1 MDKQGEGAVTS
12 NNRLLKNIVKSALYT
27 VLILVLSMYG
37 IYSLA
42 NLAFPN
48 MSGEQSNTW
57 IIISLCIGI
66 IFTIFYCTF
75 TIIDE
80 IKYDRNESL

>member
-1 MDKQGEGAVTS
+1 MD
-12 NNRLLKNIVKSALYT
+12 NNTNNKLLKNILKSALYT
-27 VLILVLSMYG
+27 ALIWVISMYG
-37 IYSLA
+37 IYSIA

-57 IIISLCIGI
+57 AVLSFCIGI

-80 IKYDRNESL
+80 IKNVK

>member
-1 MDKQGEGAVTS
+1 MD
-12 NNRLLKNIVKSALYT
+12 NNTNNKLLKNILKSALYT
-27 VLILVLSMYG
+27 ALIWVISMYG
-37 IYSLA
+37 IYSIA

-57 IIISLCIGI
+57 VVLSFCIGI

-80 IKYDRNESL
+80 IKNVK

>member
-1 MDKQGEGAVTS
+1 MD
-12 NNRLLKNIVKSALYT
+12 NNTDNKLLKNILKSVLYT
-27 VLILVLSMYG
+27 ALIWVISMYG
-37 IYSLA
+37 IYSIA

-57 IIISLCIGI
+57 IVLSLCIGI

-80 IKYDRNESL
+80 IKNIK